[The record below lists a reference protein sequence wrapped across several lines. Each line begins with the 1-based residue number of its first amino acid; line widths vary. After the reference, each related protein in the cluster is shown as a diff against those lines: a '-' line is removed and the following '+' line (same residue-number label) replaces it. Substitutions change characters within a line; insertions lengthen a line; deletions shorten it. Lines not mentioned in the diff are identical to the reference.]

1 MRINNFSKL
10 VIAIVVSEL
19 AGIIGSVFTISAIPT
34 WYAGL
39 VKPAL
44 NPPAWV
50 FGPVWIIL
58 YALMGISVFL
68 VWNRYSLIRANK
80 RIVGIWR
87 IGIAAFFLQ
96 LFLNALWSP
105 VFFGFRSIGDALA
118 IIVLLWAA
126 IVFTIFTFF
135 KVSKA
140 AAYLLIPYILW
151 VSFAAYLNYSI
162 WMLN

>member
-1 MRINNFSKL
+1 MKISNTLKL
-10 VIAIVVSEL
+10 IISIAVSEA
-19 AGIIGSVFTISAIPT
+19 AGIIGSTAFTAGGSVYS

-50 FGPVWIIL
+50 FGPVWITL
-58 YALMGISVFL
+58 YALMGVALWL
-68 VWNRYSLIRANK
+68 VWKSDSTHKIKA
-80 RIVGIWR
+80 IWLF
-87 IGIAAFFLQ
+87 AAQ
-96 LFLNALWSP
+96 LALNAIWSP
-105 VFFGFRSIGDALA
+105 VFFGFRSIGDALV

-126 IVFTIFTFF
+126 IVLTIFIFS
-135 KVSKA
+135 KVSKM

-151 VSFAAYLNYSI
+151 VSFALYLNYSI